1 MRCFLQHF
9 FCFYRKGDHILEVN
23 SLGLYQATL
32 DEAYNIL
39 GNLQPGSVAFKIK
52 RKKSSANS
60 SKRSSNDRKKKAMS
74 DAGDGSLSKWGNL
87 LDLRTPASPA
97 SEHLADLM
105 TPARHLSGSLSYS
118 FIR

>member
-1 MRCFLQHF
+1 M
-9 FCFYRKGDHILEVN
+9 N

-52 RKKSSANS
+52 RKKSTANS
-60 SKRSSNDRKKKAMS
+60 SKRSSNHRAKKAIS
-74 DAGDGSLSKWGNL
+74 DAGDGALSKWGNL
-87 LDLRTPASPA
+87 MDLRTPVSPV

-105 TPARHLSGSLSYS
+105 TPARHLSGIICFSYA
-118 FIR
+118 I